1 MTRARQ
7 HLAAVALLLAA
18 LVAGAGPAGAQTN
31 VSGSNN
37 VGVGVMSGGTINN
50 GISAERVQALL
61 NAQGKQR
68 DELVR
73 KLVADLNQ
81 QAQRAAYT
89 EASVQ
94 QFVVILTRRQVP
106 PGEWQQALGE
116 ITRRYLELEARL
128 SAIPVTSEQI
138 KALVARA
145 EAARLDGRFDEA
157 DALLG
162 EAVQMARADAQRLK
176 AQFRASSRQAASV
189 LASQASLAL
198 TRLDR
203 DKGVRLLV
211 EAFEQRADDVEPET
225 FDWLIEAGD
234 AALADGRSARALQAY
249 QRAQRAAQ
257 GRLVEAPGDPT
268 WLRGLSISHE
278 RIGDVQSAQ
287 GDLGGALKSFRADM
301 GIARKLAE
309 RDPGNAQWQHD
320 LAISH
325 ERIGDVQS
333 AQGDLGG
340 AFKNYQARME
350 IVRKLTER
358 DSGNAQWQQD
368 LSISHNKIGDVQSA
382 QGDLGRALKSLR
394 AGLEIARKLAER
406 DPGNALWQTDL
417 AFSCWK
423 LSQLDT
429 PALPKAERRA
439 LLERGLA
446 VLEGL
451 QQRGRL
457 TPDKQTWP
465 DLFRQALQKLN

>member
-287 GDLGGALKSFRADM
+287 GDLG
-301 GIARKLAE
+301 
-309 RDPGNAQWQHD
+309 
-320 LAISH
+320 
-325 ERIGDVQS
+325 
-333 AQGDLGG
+333 
-340 AFKNYQARME
+340 
-350 IVRKLTER
+350 
-358 DSGNAQWQQD
+358 
-368 LSISHNKIGDVQSA
+368 
-382 QGDLGRALKSLR
+382 RALKSLR